1 MFYVKFINESRLVD
15 IIHTLR
21 AKIIGEDWK
30 YFTVFNV
37 HRFTREQVWW
47 KNKHKKLPQFQL
59 IFVDKLFKYLSDCT
73 QGVAHLQ
80 VWLIFGV
87 YCKSFKKFFFFQNRC
102 EIISDKP
109 DTWKGLS
116 LHWKNSWP
124 YWVLHLLGF
133 NNCAITSLSGKHL
146 PLLLDWCTL
155 HNFQMYYKWIKA
167 WTWCWHSKWNWMT
180 NLRSVLKIRDTG
192 RNVSQKVDRSWILRL
207 LFPYSY
213 TI

>member
-1 MFYVKFINESRLVD
+1 MRIESISLFSMFIGLQGSKCDERTNIKNSLNFNWFLLTSFSNIWV
-15 IIHTLR
+15 TALR
-21 AKIIGEDWK
+21 
-30 YFTVFNV
+30 
-37 HRFTREQVWW
+37 
-47 KNKHKKLPQFQL
+47 
-59 IFVDKLFKYLSDCT
+59 
-73 QGVAHLQ
+73 
-80 VWLIFGV
+80 VWLI
-87 YCKSFKKFFFFQNRC
+87 CKCDLSLVSIVSHLRSFFFQNRC

>member
-1 MFYVKFINESRLVD
+1 MF
-15 IIHTLR
+15 
-21 AKIIGEDWK
+21 IGLQGSKCDERTNIK
-30 YFTVFNV
+30 NSLNFNWFLLTSFSNIWV
-37 HRFTREQVWW
+37 TAPR
-47 KNKHKKLPQFQL
+47 
-59 IFVDKLFKYLSDCT
+59 
-73 QGVAHLQ
+73 
-80 VWLIFGV
+80 VWLI
-87 YCKSFKKFFFFQNRC
+87 CKCDLSLVSIVSHLRSFFFQNRC